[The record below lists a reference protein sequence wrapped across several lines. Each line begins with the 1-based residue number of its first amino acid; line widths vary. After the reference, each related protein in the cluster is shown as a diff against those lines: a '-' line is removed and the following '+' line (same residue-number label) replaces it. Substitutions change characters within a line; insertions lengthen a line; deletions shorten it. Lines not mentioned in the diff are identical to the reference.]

1 MELACHETTCSM
13 VQIPS
18 SASCWFFFTRNLC
31 LEQSWE
37 RGSCNALK
45 SWKRAPFLSPLSA
58 RARRMS
64 SDMMDVSIREKG
76 RRVKK
81 KFFLLKSDCGL
92 RWNAHSLQRDR
103 MKRTNALVETS
114 ITLIFCNAQ
123 SASTVATRHCIF
135 STYSCTHN
143 VRFYVVPVSFQT
155 AARVNSLLIKP
166 WCV

>member
-92 RWNAHSLQRDR
+92 RHIAYRGIGWNAHIQMRQCSSRNKHHIDLLQCPECIYCSDAPLYILHLLVHSQCQILCCSSL
-103 MKRTNALVETS
+103 
-114 ITLIFCNAQ
+114 
-123 SASTVATRHCIF
+123 
-135 STYSCTHN
+135 
-143 VRFYVVPVSFQT
+143 VPNCGPCKQFVD
-155 AARVNSLLIKP
+155 
-166 WCV
+166 